1 MTKKKKI
8 IITVA
13 CIVAA
18 VIAIG
23 AGSIAYGY
31 DVVKKN
37 SIGTDNAVKTAMGD
51 AGVSEENAI
60 LTKSKMSFDDGRFVY
75 DVEFLADGMEY
86 DYEIKAADGTIIK
99 KDKDVDESGRT
110 VQPTVNETTQAQQYN
125 TKYDT
130 SVETT
135 SAASTATSASGGSVQ
150 SQKTQPQTQAG
161 DISLEEAKNIAFKNA
176 GVTADSVTVTEARL
190 DYDDGV
196 SRYEIDFYNSSY
208 KYDYEI
214 STKGEIISFD
224 KDNLKG
230 GNATTSQGVT
240 AKYIGIDKAKSLA
253 LSNAGIKSS
262 NATFRKAK
270 LEKDDGVWKYEIEFV
285 SGNMEYD
292 YEIDAVSGKIISH
305 DIESV
310 YD

>member
-13 CIVAA
+13 CVVAA

-37 SIGTDNAVKTAMGD
+37 SIGTDNAVKTAMSD
-51 AGVSEENAI
+51 AGVNEENAI
-60 LTKSKMSFDDGRFVY
+60 VTKSRMSFDDGRFVY

-86 DYEIKAADGTIIK
+86 DYEIKASDGTIIK
-99 KDKDVDESGRT
+99 KDKDIDESGRT
-110 VQPTVNETTQAQQYN
+110 VQSTVSEVTQAQEN
-125 TKYDT
+125 
-130 SVETT
+130 TT
-135 SAASTATSASGGSVQ
+135 SASTVPAST
-150 SQKTQPQTQAG
+150 TQPQTQAG
-161 DISLEEAKNIAFKNA
+161 DISLEEAKNIAFKDA
-176 GVTADSVTVTEARL
+176 GVTADSVTVTDARL

-224 KDNLKG
+224 KDNLKA
-230 GNATTSQGVT
+230 GNATTSQAVN

-253 LSNAGIKSS
+253 LSSAGIKSA

-292 YEIDAVSGKIISH
+292 YEIEAVSGKIISH
-305 DIESV
+305 DVDSV

>member
-37 SIGTDNAVKTAMGD
+37 SIGTDNAVKTAMSD
-51 AGVSEENAI
+51 AGVNEENAI
-60 LTKSKMSFDDGRFVY
+60 VTKSRMSFDDGRFVY

-86 DYEIKAADGTIIK
+86 DYEIKASDGTIIK
-99 KDKDVDESGRT
+99 KDKDIDESGRT
-110 VQPTVNETTQAQQYN
+110 VQSTVSEVTQAQEN
-125 TKYDT
+125 
-130 SVETT
+130 TT
-135 SAASTATSASGGSVQ
+135 SASTAPAST
-150 SQKTQPQTQAG
+150 TQPQTQAG

-176 GVTADSVTVTEARL
+176 GVTADSVTVTDARL

-253 LSNAGIKSS
+253 LSNAGIKSAD
-262 NATFRKAK
+262 ATFRKAK
-270 LEKDDGVWKYEIEFV
+270 LEKDDGVWQYEIEFV

-305 DIESV
+305 DVDSV